1 MSSFRAG
8 DGGIGK
14 ILVTREQLEARV
26 VELGTTITADYSGRA
41 PLLVCIL
48 RGAYVFLTDLARAID
63 LPVEID
69 FMAVSSYGSSS
80 RTSGTVRLVKDL
92 DQDIEGRDV
101 ILVEDIIDTGLTL
114 RYLRRSLEARR
125 PASLEVATL
134 LARDTA
140 DVERLRVKYVGFEI
154 GSDFVIGYGLD
165 LDQRYRNLAM
175 IACYDPAGDP
185 FTSAQ

>member
-1 MSSFRAG
+1 M
-8 DGGIGK
+8 
-14 ILVTREQLEARV
+14 
-26 VELGTTITADYSGRA
+26 
-41 PLLVCIL
+41 
-48 RGAYVFLTDLARAID
+48 
-63 LPVEID
+63 
-69 FMAVSSYGSSS
+69 
-80 RTSGTVRLVKDL
+80 
-92 DQDIEGRDV
+92 
-101 ILVEDIIDTGLTL
+101 